1 MAATILVATA
11 LPSHAQTYGKRNIGG
26 KFIRSVTT
34 TNNTATQI
42 DAITVSSNETGFI
55 KVTVWG
61 QVSDTSGFV
70 SGVLQYKYH
79 KTSAGTL
86 TVIAVDTVMAVTGG
100 VGITAALFAASAVS
114 NNIVIKV
121 TGVNSKTIRWRE
133 HYEQWYIKN
142 D

>member
-1 MAATILVATA
+1 MVFTISTM
-11 LPSHAQTYGKRNIGG
+11 SFAQSYGKTNVGG
-26 KFIRSVTT
+26 KFIRTVTT

-42 DAITVSSNETGFI
+42 DAITIANNETGFI

-70 SGVLQYKYH
+70 NGILQYKYN

-86 TVIAVDTVMAVTGG
+86 TVTPVDTVMAVTTG
-100 VGITAALFAASAVS
+100 VGITGALFAASASS

-133 HYEQWYIKN
+133 HYERWWAKN